1 MNLKVSLRKMQIN
14 KRLIMCKKYL
24 MAASLCFNV
33 LFLYL
38 IYNLGCVQSHFF
50 ELKLQKYGFIEMD
63 PTKRADYRAIVSWTN
78 TIEKLNVDVDVVFF
92 GNSITRFSDFQ
103 KSFPHLQ
110 ICNLGYSGD
119 KTQDMIARVDQIK
132 AVRPEKVF
140 LMCGIN
146 DVLSCSDEQ
155 FERNYKIL
163 IDSIRNAVPQAEL
176 YLQSILPVNP
186 TMEQGKVFKKHTN
199 KIVRWNEIIRNVADS
214 GGGAF
219 YRFI

>member
-1 MNLKVSLRKMQIN
+1 MNRH
-14 KRLIMCKKYL
+14 RIMCKKYL
-24 MAASLCFNV
+24 MVASFCLNV
-33 LFLYL
+33 LLTYMVF
-38 IYNLGCVQSHFF
+38 NLGCVRSHIF
-50 ELKLQKYGFIEMD
+50 ELELQKYGFIGVD
-63 PTKRADYRAIVSWTN
+63 PTKRADYRAIVGWTN
-78 TIEKLNVDVDVVFF
+78 TLEKLDIDVDVVFF

-103 KSFPHLQ
+103 HFFPHVK
-110 ICNLGYSGD
+110 ICNLGYGGD
-119 KTQDMIARVDQIK
+119 RTQDMIARVGQIK
-132 AVRPEKVF
+132 AVKPEKVF

-214 GGGAF
+214 GGG
-219 YRFI
+219 IL